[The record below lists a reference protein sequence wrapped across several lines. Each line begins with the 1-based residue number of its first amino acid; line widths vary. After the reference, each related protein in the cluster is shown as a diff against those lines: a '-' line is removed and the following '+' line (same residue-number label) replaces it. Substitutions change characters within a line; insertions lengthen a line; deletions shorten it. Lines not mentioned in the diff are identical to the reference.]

1 MQYSVGNSD
10 TKFTAI
16 WGVMTQIRILLVDDH
31 QLWRVGLRALIERN
45 REFAISAEASSA
57 EEALAQAKIVQ
68 PDVILLDVNLPER
81 DGISICKDLLVQNPF
96 HRILMLTGSA
106 DKNFV
111 IDAIIAGAKGYILK
125 DADPKEL
132 LAAVKSVY
140 ADGSYIDP
148 LLTPLLFEQIRQRIM
163 PSLFDDLTKS
173 EKQVLECMTQGQTNK
188 DIAQTLGLSSGTVR
202 NYVSAIFKKLGVN
215 NRIDASKLAIRERF
229 TVTHRWPN
237 CHIILVTGDT

>member
-1 MQYSVGNSD
+1 
-10 TKFTAI
+10 
-16 WGVMTQIRILLVDDH
+16 MTQIRILLVDDH

-229 TVTHRWPN
+229 TVTHR
-237 CHIILVTGDT
+237 